1 MRKNTFV
8 GMVLLPVLLLSLSAS
23 AQKSSSLSF
32 HDELVDRFSRYVKMD
47 TQSQEDTGKTPST
60 EKQFDLARM
69 LADELKQ
76 VGLEEVNV
84 DAFGFVTA
92 TLPASLPRSNRGLPP
107 EKAAEVPVIG
117 LLAHMDTSP
126 EAPGA
131 NVKPVLHRNYDGKD
145 IVLPGDATQVIR
157 VAETPELAKRVG
169 HDIITSDGTTLLGAD
184 DKAGIAILMTALHY
198 LKQHPEVP
206 HGKVRVAFTVD
217 EETGTGITHFDLD
230 KFGARYAY
238 TFDGGQAPEMDNET
252 WNADRAMIT
261 FIGRIAHAGR
271 AKGKMVSAV
280 RAAASFIEQL
290 PAAML
295 AETTS
300 GRDGF
305 VYPYRIEGGI
315 DRVRVTALVRD
326 FTMEGLQAKEEMLEK
341 IRQAVMASFPGLQI
355 RLEIAQQYRN
365 MKYELD
371 RFPQVLGNAM
381 KAARRIGLEPEL
393 KSIRGGTDGANMTL
407 RGVPTP
413 NIFSGGGNPHSRLEY
428 VSVNDMEQATR
439 LAIELI
445 KIWAEK

>member
-8 GMVLLPVLLLSLSAS
+8 PVLLLLVLLLSLA
-23 AQKSSSLSF
+23 ARAEKRPSSSF
-32 HDELVDRFSRYVKMD
+32 RDELVDRFSRYVKVD

-60 EKQFDLARM
+60 EKQFELARM

-76 VGLEEVNV
+76 IGLEEVNI
-84 DAFGFVTA
+84 DALGFVTA
-92 TLPASLPRSNRGLPP
+92 TLPATLPP

-145 IVLPGDATQVIR
+145 IVLPGDPTQVIR
-157 VAETPELAKRVG
+157 LAETPELSKRAG
-169 HDIITSDGTTLLGAD
+169 HDLITSDGTTLLGAD
-184 DKAGIAILMTALHY
+184 DKAGIAVLMTALHY

-238 TFDGGQAPEMDNET
+238 TFDGGQAPEMENET
-252 WNADRAMIT
+252 WNADRATIT

-271 AKGKMVSAV
+271 AKGKMISAV

-290 PAAML
+290 PANML

-315 DRVRVTALVRD
+315 DRVKLTALLRD
-326 FTMEGLQAKEEMLEK
+326 FTMEGLKAKEEMLEK
-341 IRQAVMASFPGLQI
+341 IRQAVMATFPGLQI
-355 RLEIAQQYRN
+355 RLEIAEQYRN
-365 MKYELD
+365 MKHELD
-371 RFPQVLGNAM
+371 KFPQVLGNAM
-381 KAARRIGLEPEL
+381 TAARRIGLEPQL

-413 NIFSGGGNPHSRLEY
+413 NIFSGGGNYHSRLEY
-428 VSVNDMEQATR
+428 VSVNEMEQSAL
-439 LAIELI
+439 LAIELV